1 MEIKVDKKFKAAIH
15 VVWNLLLIAT
25 GSFLGAAAV
34 NSILIPM
41 EFFGAGFT
49 GITLLVHY
57 LIPWAPL
64 SVIFFILN
72 IPVYILGYLFV
83 SRRFFLYSI
92 PGMIFFSIAL
102 IFVKFQIPLN
112 DKILAA
118 ILGGIIM
125 GAGTGITL
133 RSHGS
138 GGGLDILSVMF
149 LRLFSMRLGTTI
161 LLFNVAVLAAAA
173 ILFPIERALYTLIF
187 IFISSNITNLVVT
200 GLSQR
205 KTVLI
210 ISSRW
215 EEISKVIMDTI
226 HRGVTI
232 LSGRGAYT
240 NKEENI
246 LYTIISFNEL
256 PPLKKIVRD
265 IDPDAILVVNDTLEV
280 MGYRI
285 GNQPHW

>member
-1 MEIKVDKKFKAAIH
+1 VNKKIKTVGH
-15 VVWNLLLIAT
+15 VAWNLLLIAI

-64 SVIFFILN
+64 SIIFFVLN

-102 IFVKFQIPLN
+102 VFVKFQMPLN

-125 GAGTGITL
+125 GTGTGITL
-133 RSHGS
+133 KSYGS

-161 LLFNVAVLAAAA
+161 LLFNVALLAAAA
-173 ILFPIERALYTLIF
+173 ILFPLERALYTLIF

-210 ISSRW
+210 ISLKW
-215 EEISKVIMDTI
+215 QEISEVIMEKI

-232 LSGRGAYT
+232 LTGRGAFT
-240 NKEENI
+240 NQEQNI
-246 LYTIISFNEL
+246 IYTIISFNEL

-265 IDPDAILVVNDTLEV
+265 IDPDAVMVVNDTLEV
-280 MGYRI
+280 MGHRI

>member
-1 MEIKVDKKFKAAIH
+1 VEKNIKAIGH
-15 VVWNLLLIAT
+15 VAWNLLLIAT

-64 SVIFFILN
+64 SIIFFVLN

-102 IFVKFQIPLN
+102 VFVKFQMPLN

-133 RSHGS
+133 KSYGS

-161 LLFNVAVLAAAA
+161 LLFNVALLAAAA

-210 ISSRW
+210 ISLKW
-215 EEISKVIMDTI
+215 QEISDVIMEKI

-232 LSGRGAYT
+232 LTGRGAFT
-240 NKEENI
+240 NQEQNI
-246 LYTIISFNEL
+246 IYTIISFNEL

-265 IDPDAILVVNDTLEV
+265 IDPDAVMVVNDTLEV
-280 MGYRI
+280 MGHRI